1 MEGAMRKYLLAMLVT
16 VLLSSS
22 AFAAGYGDA
31 GCGLGSIIFGDAP
44 GLVQVLAAT
53 TNGTSWTQP
62 FGITTGTSNCD
73 ASGIVLA
80 EKEQEMFVEKTF
92 PNLAREMAAGGGEH
106 LQTLTGLLGCPA
118 EKATQFAAFTQQKYE
133 VIFADDR
140 TTPADML
147 NAVKDEIAKDPV
159 LSVSCSH

>member
-1 MEGAMRKYLLAMLVT
+1 MEATMRKFVLAMLVT
-16 VLLSSS
+16 MFLSSS

-31 GCGLGSIIFGDAP
+31 GCGLGSMLFGDAP

-73 ASGIVLA
+73 ASGIILA
-80 EKEQEMFVEKTF
+80 EKEQEMFVEKNF
-92 PNLAREMAAGGGEH
+92 PNLAREIAAGGGEH
-106 LQTLTGLLGCPA
+106 LQALTALLGCPSD
-118 EKATQFAAFTQQKYE
+118 KATQFAAFTQQNYE
-133 VIFADDR
+133 VIFVSDR

-147 NAVKDEIAKDPV
+147 SAVKDEMSKDPV
-159 LSVSCSH
+159 LSVSCSN